1 VHLRPRGSAASLT
14 RIIDLDTGVEFDVE
28 RHPTQILL
36 LRVAQRG
43 YVFVRADGDL
53 VLVDLRGRL
62 VKVLVE
68 R

>member
-1 VHLRPRGSAASLT
+1 MHTA
-14 RIIDLDTGVEFDVE
+14 RIVDLDANLDFEIESRWT
-28 RHPTQILL
+28 PLL
-36 LRVAQRG
+36 HRIGPRG

-53 VLVDLRGRL
+53 VLVDLQGRL